1 MTTIRSTCP
10 RCGEVDMRPGHILL
24 HTPLAEVR
32 AAGGELSVYRFTCP
46 ACLDPVEKPADR
58 KVAALLL
65 AAGVDLATEDSVLGD
80 MHASDCMDGAV
91 LPDQKGY
98 SPDPAFTL
106 DDVVAFH
113 FLLMDDI
120 YIQDFLEGH
129 LL

>member
-24 HTPLAEVR
+24 HTPLNGR
-32 AAGGELSVYRFTCP
+32 SVYRFTCP

-80 MHASDCMDGAV
+80 MHASDRMDGAV

-129 LL
+129 LS